1 MNEGKIQQ
9 VDTPQGLY
17 WSPVNL
23 FVAAFIG
30 SPSMNLVDAHVADGC
45 LRFAGF
51 SLPLAELGPD
61 RAKLPERV
69 ILGIRP
75 EHFALVEDGPSPGW
89 SIEGDVTVEENLGA
103 EVVVFFP
110 VDAAPVE
117 TDEIVSIRAGEQEE
131 ALLAQEARALF
142 TARLPSGTRELL
154 GTKIRLALNP
164 ERCYF
169 FDPVTR
175 ESLLIRRA
183 ADEPIPALA

>member
-1 MNEGKIQQ
+1 M
-9 VDTPQGLY
+9 
-17 WSPVNL
+17 
-23 FVAAFIG
+23 
-30 SPSMNLVDAHVADGC
+30 
-45 LRFAGF
+45 
-51 SLPLAELGPD
+51 
-61 RAKLPERV
+61 

-75 EHFALVEDGPSPGW
+75 EHFALVDEGPSPGW

-175 ESLLIRRA
+175 ESLLLRQA